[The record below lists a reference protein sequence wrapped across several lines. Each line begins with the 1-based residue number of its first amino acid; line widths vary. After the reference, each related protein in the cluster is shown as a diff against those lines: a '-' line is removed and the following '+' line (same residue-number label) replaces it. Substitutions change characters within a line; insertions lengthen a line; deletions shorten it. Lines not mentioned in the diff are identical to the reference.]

1 MLDFKNTTLRSFAK
15 RALADYSLTFLSSV
29 ATIGVIQIFV
39 YPYVARVL
47 DNQAYG
53 LFLTLMGVANSLM
66 PAFGSTLRNT
76 RIVMNEEYAI
86 RICPKSDFKRIAC
99 FVAPS
104 VAVLSTTAM
113 SMVYHMDAFNALIM
127 AALLACGILKAY
139 GLFVFRLPIDPR
151 KNLKASL
158 ASCVGYLA
166 GLPLVAFADWWFFP
180 FLLAEA
186 LSLAYVLKE
195 SPIFE
200 GSISASSLYPSA
212 LKMYSYLTITN
223 LITYCSVYIDR
234 ILLYP
239 LLGPIAVTTYY
250 AASFVGKACT
260 FLMSPLST
268 VLLSYISD
276 GSHCLTVKRYDL
288 LNGSILLGAC
298 IVGALLL
305 AAAPLITTILYPD
318 LVSDAMPFIYIGNAA
333 SLLGVVNGV
342 NMVIVLKAAP
352 AQWQLIISIA
362 KLALYVMA
370 ALFAGSAGNLTV
382 LCVALL
388 FSNIA
393 IYLMTYFV
401 GRFYL
406 LTTTSRKTPKG

>member
-86 RICPKSDFKRIAC
+86 RNCPKSDFKRIAC

-260 FLMSPLST
+260 F
-268 VLLSYISD
+268 
-276 GSHCLTVKRYDL
+276 
-288 LNGSILLGAC
+288 
-298 IVGALLL
+298 
-305 AAAPLITTILYPD
+305 
-318 LVSDAMPFIYIGNAA
+318 
-333 SLLGVVNGV
+333 
-342 NMVIVLKAAP
+342 
-352 AQWQLIISIA
+352 
-362 KLALYVMA
+362 
-370 ALFAGSAGNLTV
+370 
-382 LCVALL
+382 
-388 FSNIA
+388 
-393 IYLMTYFV
+393 
-401 GRFYL
+401 
-406 LTTTSRKTPKG
+406 